1 MAARVTKQFLQ
12 NVHQDAPT
20 AVTALNASAEKT
32 GLLASLSK
40 NAALAAQATKKKAK
54 QPTYESKKVRAKKST
69 AAALATEKKR
79 KAKERFL
86 DAAKSEQEHADR
98 TRENVRKL
106 KVQPTEK
113 SKRLMAKVGWILYM
127 TCDRLPLVC

>member
-12 NVHQDAPT
+12 NVLQDAPT
-20 AVTALNASAEKT
+20 VVAALSASTAKT

-54 QPTYESKKVRAKKST
+54 QPTHESKKVRAKKST
-69 AAALATEKKR
+69 AAALASEKKR

-86 DAAKSEQEHADR
+86 DAAKNEQEHADR

-106 KVQPTEK
+106 KVQPTDK
-113 SKRLMAKVGWILYM
+113 SKRLMTKALAMRKKSLY
-127 TCDRLPLVC
+127 